1 MGLICNGHR
10 NAFSPFRWQY
20 GALVSYLNGGPALR
34 NGYQPGTLHNW
45 NAHTTRDVALPNGN
59 LSPQSWM
66 LPRTGGGMSMR
77 PLGEG
82 SFAADLIPTRPMT
95 IDLTGAGD
103 LEATAGLVVS
113 MLLAMTGGGDLTATI
128 QGRLNASIDMTGSG
142 DLAGSMTGFA
152 NLVVDLLGQG
162 DLDAT
167 IAAFGDMSID
177 IVVTGTGLTTA
188 NVGQAVWSA
197 LAAANNDAGTMGEKL
212 NDAGS
217 ASNPWTEVLETGF
230 TAGELL
236 LITAAAV
243 AGKLD
248 RVDNGD
254 GTFTI
259 TIRGLADTKDR
270 IVGVVDENGNRVS
283 ATYDGT

>member
-1 MGLICNGHR
+1 MGLICNGDR
-10 NAFSPFRWQY
+10 RGFSPFRHGR
-20 GALVSYLNGGPALR
+20 GALVTYLNGGHPLLNANR
-34 NGYQPGTLHNW
+34 AGSLHNW
-45 NAHTTRDVALPNGN
+45 NTHTTRDVALPNGN
-59 LSPQSWM
+59 LHPQSWM

-95 IDLTGAGD
+95 VDFTGAGD

-128 QGRLNASIDMTGSG
+128 QGRLNASVDMTGSG
-142 DLAGSMTGFA
+142 DLSANMTALG
-152 NLVVDLLGQG
+152 NMVVGLLGAG

-197 LAAANNDAGTMGEKL
+197 LAASNNDPGTMGEKL

-270 IVGVVDENGNRVS
+270 IVGIVDENGNRVS

>member
-10 NAFSPFRWQY
+10 NAFSPFRWRY

-34 NGYQPGTLHNW
+34 NGYQPGSLHNW
-45 NAHTTRDVALPNGN
+45 NTHTTRDVALPNGN
-59 LSPQSWM
+59 LNPQSWM

-95 IDLTGAGD
+95 IDLTGTGD
-103 LEATAGLVVS
+103 LEATAGLIVS
-113 MLLAMTGGGDLTATI
+113 MLLAMTGDGDLTATI

-142 DLAGSMTGFA
+142 DLAASMTGLA
-152 NLVVDLLGQG
+152 DMVIDLLGQG

-188 NVGQAVWSA
+188 NVGQAVWAA
-197 LAAANNDAGTMGEKL
+197 LAASNNVAGTMGEKL

-217 ASNPWTEVLETGF
+217 ASNPWTEVIESGMTAAEILRVVLAAVSGDCTVVDEGGGNFTVTFKSIDGLTDRITGTSN
-230 TAGELL
+230 TAGERSG
-236 LITAAAV
+236 TT
-243 AGKLD
+243 LD
-248 RVDNGD
+248 G
-254 GTFTI
+254 
-259 TIRGLADTKDR
+259 
-270 IVGVVDENGNRVS
+270 S
-283 ATYDGT
+283 

>member
-1 MGLICNGHR
+1 
-10 NAFSPFRWQY
+10 
-20 GALVSYLNGGPALR
+20 
-34 NGYQPGTLHNW
+34 
-45 NAHTTRDVALPNGN
+45 
-59 LSPQSWM
+59 
-66 LPRTGGGMSMR
+66 
-77 PLGEG
+77 
-82 SFAADLIPTRPMT
+82 
-95 IDLTGAGD
+95 
-103 LEATAGLVVS
+103 
-113 MLLAMTGGGDLTATI
+113 
-128 QGRLNASIDMTGSG
+128 
-142 DLAGSMTGFA
+142 MTGFA

-188 NVGQAVWSA
+188 NVGAAVWSA

-270 IVGVVDENGNRVS
+270 IVGIVDENGNRVS